1 MSERDVMDLEKK
13 LHGRIDVVMHSPVVT
28 IDRDA
33 TLRSATIALR
43 DAGTGTLA
51 VMDGS
56 IAAGILSERDI
67 VHALADG
74 ANPDQVRV
82 LDVMS
87 KEPRYLTAGEDV
99 SAAVDVMLEVG
110 VRHLPVLDEGDVVG
124 IVSMRDL
131 MGVLRS

>member
-1 MSERDVMDLEKK
+1 MNLDRK
-13 LHGRIDVVMHSPVVT
+13 LHGRIDMVMHSPVVT
-28 IDRDA
+28 IEGDA
-33 TLRSATIALR
+33 SLRSATIALR

-74 ANPDQVRV
+74 ADPDQVRV

-87 KEPRYLTAGEDV
+87 EGPRYLTAGEDV
-99 SAAVDVMLEVG
+99 AAAVDVMLDVG
-110 VRHLPVLDEGDVVG
+110 IRHLPVLDEGDLVG
-124 IVSMRDL
+124 IVSVRDL
-131 MGVLRS
+131 MGLLRP